1 MMTQNGIPKPVY
13 HAMKMLADAGD
24 ERLDLGPDATKGEIG
39 IAAFRK
45 GRNIQVLLF
54 RQKMKNLELP
64 KEKAAISVE
73 MPAKPAGVTL
83 RRIDESH
90 GNPLRLWEEMGSPL
104 SRNRREV
111 ETLKKESDVLPE
123 AWPFEWKDG
132 EVTMEAELGVNDV
145 WFLEI
150 QAE

>member
-1 MMTQNGIPKPVY
+1 
-13 HAMKMLADAGD
+13 
-24 ERLDLGPDATKGEIG
+24 
-39 IAAFRK
+39 
-45 GRNIQVLLF
+45 
-54 RQKMKNLELP
+54 MKNLELP

-104 SRNRREV
+104 SLNRREV